1 MAYVGT
7 SAASSL
13 QNLPFNL
20 VNGIATQ
27 GSPVAAT
34 LFKATAATSPDTFSG
49 GMGLWMYQS
58 SDPTS
63 TITGTATYFTDGLQL
78 GMRNG
83 HAIICQAATSLG
95 STVFL
100 MGLGILYST
109 NSTAGFSVVPGGIM
123 YSTA

>member
-20 VNGIATQ
+20 INA
-27 GSPVAAT
+27 VASRGDSQQT
-34 LFKATAATSPDTFSG
+34 LFRSTAATSAAGFDG
-49 GMGLWMYQS
+49 GVGLWIYQS

-100 MGLGILYST
+100 MGMGILYST
-109 NSTAGFSVVPGGIM
+109 NSSAGFSVVPGGIM

>member
-13 QNLPFNL
+13 QNLPINII
-20 VNGIATQ
+20 NGLATQ
-27 GSPVAAT
+27 NSPVAGT
-34 LFKATAATSPDTFSG
+34 LFSATAATSYAAFG
-49 GMGLWMYQS
+49 GGIGLWMYQS

-63 TITGTATYFTDGLQL
+63 TITGTNTYFTDGLQL

-83 HAIICQAATSLG
+83 HVIICQAATSLG

-100 MGLGILYST
+100 MGMGILYST
-109 NSTAGFSVVPGGIM
+109 NSSAGFSVVPGGIL

>member
-13 QNLPFNL
+13 QNLPINL
-20 VNGIATQ
+20 INGLATQ
-27 GSPVAAT
+27 NSPVAGT
-34 LFKATAATSPDTFSG
+34 LFTATAATSAAAFAG
-49 GMGLWMYQS
+49 GLGLWMYQS

-63 TITGTATYFTDGLQL
+63 TITGTATYFTDGLAL

-95 STVFL
+95 STTFL
-100 MGLGILYST
+100 MGMGILYST
-109 NSTAGFSVVPGGIM
+109 NSTAGFSVVSGGIM